1 MRGLLAGLAA
11 FFRTRWLAEMPTR
24 RVPRPSTQEATMHW
38 YLEVLK
44 KYALFDGR
52 ARRSEYWYFVLFNV
66 AIAIGLGLVDA
77 MIRSITGIGFGP
89 LGTVYALA
97 VLVPGIA
104 VSIRRLHDTDRSGWW
119 LLLGLVPLV
128 GLVLI
133 LFMVQDSTASSNRY
147 GQNPKLA
154 IA

>member
-1 MRGLLAGLAA
+1 
-11 FFRTRWLAEMPTR
+11 
-24 RVPRPSTQEATMHW
+24 MHW

-44 KYALFDGR
+44 KYTLFTGR
-52 ARRSEYWYFVLFNV
+52 ARRSEYWYFVLGNLV
-66 AIAIGLGLVDA
+66 LAVVLGIVDGVLRKLIGV
-77 MIRSITGIGFGP
+77 GP
-89 LGTVYALA
+89 LGMIYGLA

-133 LFMVQDSTASSNRY
+133 VFLAQDSMASTNRY

-154 IA
+154 LA

>member
-1 MRGLLAGLAA
+1 MR
-11 FFRTRWLAEMPTR
+11 
-24 RVPRPSTQEATMHW
+24 W

-44 KYALFDGR
+44 KYTLFTGR
-52 ARRSEYWYFVLFNV
+52 ARRSEYWYFVLVNLV
-66 AIAIGLGLVDA
+66 IALVLAMVDGL
-77 MIRSITGIGFGP
+77 IRKMLGMSPFGM
-89 LGTVYALA
+89 LYSLA

-119 LLLGLVPLV
+119 LLLALVPLV

-133 LFMVQDSTASSNRY
+133 WFLAQDSMASTNRY

-154 IA
+154 LA

>member
-1 MRGLLAGLAA
+1 
-11 FFRTRWLAEMPTR
+11 
-24 RVPRPSTQEATMHW
+24 MHW
-38 YLEVLK
+38 YFEVLQ
-44 KYALFDGR
+44 KYTQFTGR
-52 ARRSEYWYFVLFNV
+52 ARRSEYWYFVLGNV
-66 AIAIGLGLVDA
+66 VVGFVLSIVDA
-77 MIRSITGIGFGP
+77 MIRKLTGMGP
-89 LGTVYALA
+89 LGLIYGLA

-133 LFMVQDSTASSNRY
+133 VFLVEDGKDSTNRY

>member
-1 MRGLLAGLAA
+1 
-11 FFRTRWLAEMPTR
+11 
-24 RVPRPSTQEATMHW
+24 MHW

-44 KYALFDGR
+44 KYTLFTGR
-52 ARRSEYWYFVLFNV
+52 ARRSEFWHFALFNAAAVV
-66 AIAIGLGLVDA
+66 ALGVVDA
-77 MIRSITGIGFGP
+77 ILRKIIGIGPFGM
-89 LGTVYALA
+89 VYGLA

-133 LFMVQDSTASSNRY
+133 VFLVENSMTSTNRY

>member
-1 MRGLLAGLAA
+1 
-11 FFRTRWLAEMPTR
+11 
-24 RVPRPSTQEATMHW
+24 MHW

-44 KYALFDGR
+44 KYALFTGR
-52 ARRSEYWYFVLFNV
+52 ARRSEYWYFFLLSIIIAVVL
-66 AIAIGLGLVDA
+66 AMVDSVV
-77 MIRSITGIGFGP
+77 RKITGIGFG
-89 LGTVYALA
+89 LFGTLYSLA

-119 LLLGLVPLV
+119 LLLALVPIV
-128 GLVLI
+128 GLVL
-133 LFMVQDSTASSNRY
+133 LVFMVEDSNAGTNRF

>member
-1 MRGLLAGLAA
+1 
-11 FFRTRWLAEMPTR
+11 
-24 RVPRPSTQEATMHW
+24 MHW
-38 YLEVLK
+38 YLQVLRS
-44 KYALFDGR
+44 YADFNGR
-52 ARRSEYWYFVLFNV
+52 SRRSEYWHFLLVNLIVALVLGFADFVV
-66 AIAIGLGLVDA
+66 RKIV
-77 MIRSITGIGFGP
+77 GFGL
-89 LGTVYALA
+89 LGTIYALA

-119 LLLGLVPLV
+119 LLLAFVPII

-133 LFMVQDSTASSNRY
+133 WFMAEEGSAGTNRY